1 MKSAVSA
8 ELLWLAATCLMT
20 GLLWIPYV
28 INRFRELGPPGW
40 QWSPAPD
47 PPPRAAWADRAQRAH
62 ANAVEN
68 LVVFAPLALAVNAAG
83 LGSATTAVACQ
94 MYFVA
99 RVAHYAVSMGGLPI
113 IPRTISFLAGVG
125 CQLTLAGVLLQAL

>member
-1 MKSAVSA
+1 MKSALPA

-20 GLLWIPYV
+20 AVLWIPYV

-40 QWSPAPD
+40 DWFPAPD

-83 LGSATTAVACQ
+83 LGSASTAMACQ
-94 MYFVA
+94 VYFAA
-99 RVAHYAVSMGGLPI
+99 RLAHYAVSMGGLPI
-113 IPRTISFLAGVG
+113 IPRTLSFLAGVG
-125 CQLTLAGVLLQAL
+125 SQLTLAGVLLRAL

>member
-8 ELLWLAATCLMT
+8 ELLWLATTCLMT

-40 QWSPAPD
+40 RWYPPPD

-68 LVVFAPLALAVNAAG
+68 LVVFAPLVLAVNAAG
-83 LGSATTAVACQ
+83 LGSASTVVACQ
-94 MYFVA
+94 VYFVA
-99 RVAHYAVSMGGLPI
+99 RAAHYAVGIGGLPI
-113 IPRTISFLAGVG
+113 IPRTMSFLAGLG
-125 CQLTLAGVLLQAL
+125 SQLTLAGVLLRAL